1 MDEPV
6 ASAEGE
12 RECQLTDRSGWPPH
26 PSERRDFYHRI
37 RVFPADV
44 AAWRKGLYQ
53 HVKEHPERFP
63 LAARD
68 RERLFE
74 QIDKEI
80 SRLREIARILAV
92 LYGTPGLGNKKDPT
106 DELVYIILARKTRED
121 AYQQV
126 FRRLK
131 QRFKTWDDLLDAPRR
146 EVSKLVFSGGLSTKK
161 TASLFGVMK
170 VSFR

>member
-63 LAARD
+63 LAADD

-74 QIDKEI
+74 QLDKEI
-80 SRLREIARILAV
+80 KPPARDRPDTGRALRHA
-92 LYGTPGLGNKKDPT
+92 GT
-106 DELVYIILARKTRED
+106 R
-121 AYQQV
+121 QQEGSD
-126 FRRLK
+126 R
-131 QRFKTWDDLLDAPRR
+131 
-146 EVSKLVFSGGLSTKK
+146 
-161 TASLFGVMK
+161 
-170 VSFR
+170 